1 MEPRLKN
8 IYDKYFIGSEKSF
21 IELLELSDKIGLEK
35 IEEAIAELE
44 KINPGSVSI
53 DKIIV
58 ICSRRNTVLNDFK
71 DRSNCQIEETSREM
85 LSLYGQ
91 MLRQDFHKL
100 SEVKA

>member
-1 MEPRLKN
+1 M
-8 IYDKYFIGSEKSF
+8 
-21 IELLELSDKIGLEK
+21 
-35 IEEAIAELE
+35 
-44 KINPGSVSI
+44 

-58 ICSRRNTVLNDFK
+58 ICSRKNTDLNDFK

-91 MLRQDFHKL
+91 MLRQDFHNL